1 MRRNLFLAGIII
13 LASLLACEKSNVPG
27 TVGPEKVQVNE
38 VLNLTPD
45 FIGSV
50 KGAEAGQS
58 YETGDSLTL
67 ELIPG
72 ETLMSGFYAGLM
84 EHIHVHVGDTV
95 YMPKFPET
103 SEEYVQSLS
112 MKVAVPDKSFGIVVA
127 YAGQQQLT
135 PDGYTM
141 RLEENNDGI
150 VLYGVSQEQKY
161 KYFDCYLRTP
171 DAYTIEK
178 VEFKVGEGEWQDVN
192 SVNGCKFK
200 RTSSLDWVYIVS
212 IRPDYKNVTGDV
224 TLRVKGSQHARY
236 GIKWLNTEYVKT
248 DIPEGWQPNVLP
260 EESIDGEQVGAQFYT
275 IDGYYLD
282 SVSSNI
288 DGLELQCIA
297 RSAVLFEMPASD
309 VEITLNFKKKA
320 DVSYN
325 GGTHI
330 ASAQIYDA
338 KDIYYGVP
346 TSNGIPGE
354 AVYLFVNVDK
364 GFKPSKAYVSG
375 SDTGYDFVI
384 YGDGI
389 DKYQYY
395 AEVVLPESDGPF
407 ELTSEVVKSYVASGS
422 NILFDGGH
430 DYAEGELVSFQVYVP
445 SGKTLSGV
453 KVTSSDGKEIE
464 CTMDNTKGS
473 FVMPACDV
481 TVVAD
486 YADTDPGTIA
496 HISAIYDAD
505 EYSVF
510 SQTNPYYQRITSD
523 GLDVPAGTTLYIN
536 ITSDYGNPFW
546 VGVKIGET
554 VNYFKATEDPDY
566 GDVSFGK
573 SFVFSADAVI
583 KVGSSEASVKF

>member
-1 MRRNLFLAGIII
+1 MKRNLFLAGIII
-13 LASLLACEKSNVPG
+13 LASLLACEKNNVPG
-27 TVGPEKVQVNE
+27 TKDPEMVQVNE

-50 KGAEAGQS
+50 MGVEVGQS

-67 ELIPG
+67 ELTPG
-72 ETLMSGFYAGLM
+72 DVLMSGFYAGIM

-95 YMPKFPET
+95 YMPEFPKT
-103 SEEYVQSLS
+103 TEEYVRSLS
-112 MKVAVPDKSFGIVVA
+112 MKVAVPKKPFGIVVA
-127 YAGQQQLT
+127 YAVQQQLA

-141 RLEENNDGI
+141 RLEDNNDGI
-150 VLYGVSQEQKY
+150 VLYGVSPEQKY

-178 VEFKVGEGEWQDVN
+178 VEFKVGDGEWQDVTA
-192 SVNGCKFK
+192 VNGCKFK
-200 RTSSLDWVYIVS
+200 RTSSLDWFYIVS

-330 ASAQIYDA
+330 TSAQIYDA

-407 ELTSEVVKSYVASGS
+407 ELTSEVVKSYVTSGS

-536 ITSDYGNPFW
+536 ITSNYGNPFW

-554 VNYFKATEDPDY
+554 VNYYKATEDPDY

>member
-27 TVGPEKVQVNE
+27 TVEPEKVQVNE

-150 VLYGVSQEQKY
+150 VLYGVSPEQKY

-192 SVNGCKFK
+192 AVNGCSFE
-200 RTSSLDWVYIVS
+200 RTESLDWVYNVS
-212 IRPDYKNVTGDV
+212 IRPDYQNVTGDV

-236 GIKWLNTEYVKT
+236 GIKWLNTEYINT

-282 SVSSNI
+282 NVTSNI
-288 DGLELQCIA
+288 DELELQCIA
-297 RSAVLFEMPASD
+297 RSAVLFTMPASD
-309 VEITLNFKKKA
+309 VEISLNFKKKPE
-320 DVSYN
+320 VSYK
-325 GGTHI
+325 GGNHI
-330 ASAQIYDA
+330 SSAELYDA
-338 KDIYYGVP
+338 NDIYYGVP
-346 TSNGIPGE
+346 ASNGIPGE
-354 AVYLFVNVDK
+354 AVYLLPMPRMVSSLQ
-364 GFKPSKAYVSG
+364 KPMSQALIQVMIS
-375 SDTGYDFVI
+375 SFMAEDLTDTN
-384 YGDGI
+384 
-389 DKYQYY
+389 
-395 AEVVLPESDGPF
+395 
-407 ELTSEVVKSYVASGS
+407 TMRR
-422 NILFDGGH
+422 
-430 DYAEGELVSFQVYVP
+430 SF
-445 SGKTLSGV
+445 SRKTTARSRLQL
-453 KVTSSDGKEIE
+453 K
-464 CTMDNTKGS
+464 
-473 FVMPACDV
+473 P
-481 TVVAD
+481 
-486 YADTDPGTIA
+486 
-496 HISAIYDAD
+496 
-505 EYSVF
+505 
-510 SQTNPYYQRITSD
+510 
-523 GLDVPAGTTLYIN
+523 
-536 ITSDYGNPFW
+536 
-546 VGVKIGET
+546 
-554 VNYFKATEDPDY
+554 
-566 GDVSFGK
+566 
-573 SFVFSADAVI
+573 
-583 KVGSSEASVKF
+583 

>member
-27 TVGPEKVQVNE
+27 TVEPEKVQVNE

-58 YETGDSLTL
+58 YETADSLTL

-95 YMPKFPET
+95 YMPKFPVT

-127 YAGQQQLT
+127 YAVQQQFT

-161 KYFDCYLRTP
+161 KYFDCYLCTP

-192 SVNGCKFK
+192 SVNGCSFE
-200 RTSSLDWVYIVS
+200 RTESVDWVYNVS
-212 IRPDYKNVTGDV
+212 IRPDYQNVTGDV

-236 GIKWLNTEYVKT
+236 GIKWLNTEYINT

-282 SVSSNI
+282 NVTSNI

-297 RSAVLFEMPASD
+297 RSAVLFTMPASD
-309 VEITLNFKKKA
+309 VEISLNF
-320 DVSYN
+320 
-325 GGTHI
+325 
-330 ASAQIYDA
+330 
-338 KDIYYGVP
+338 
-346 TSNGIPGE
+346 
-354 AVYLFVNVDK
+354 
-364 GFKPSKAYVSG
+364 
-375 SDTGYDFVI
+375 
-384 YGDGI
+384 
-389 DKYQYY
+389 
-395 AEVVLPESDGPF
+395 
-407 ELTSEVVKSYVASGS
+407 
-422 NILFDGGH
+422 
-430 DYAEGELVSFQVYVP
+430 
-445 SGKTLSGV
+445 
-453 KVTSSDGKEIE
+453 
-464 CTMDNTKGS
+464 
-473 FVMPACDV
+473 
-481 TVVAD
+481 
-486 YADTDPGTIA
+486 
-496 HISAIYDAD
+496 
-505 EYSVF
+505 
-510 SQTNPYYQRITSD
+510 
-523 GLDVPAGTTLYIN
+523 
-536 ITSDYGNPFW
+536 
-546 VGVKIGET
+546 
-554 VNYFKATEDPDY
+554 
-566 GDVSFGK
+566 
-573 SFVFSADAVI
+573 
-583 KVGSSEASVKF
+583 